1 MSYSV
6 SFFQQIQFVFF
17 RDDANSNMHSAF
29 ILMNAELGK
38 ENHIVKELR
47 QIPNVKEVYPV
58 YGVYDVLMELEADS
72 MEVLR
77 ETITTKVRKLDG
89 IKSTLTMII
98 VKDQ

>member
-1 MSYSV
+1 MQA
-6 SFFQQIQFVFF
+6 FFQQIQFVFIQ
-17 RDDANSNMHSAF
+17 DDVNSNMHSAF

-38 ENHIVKELR
+38 ENQIVKELR

-72 MEVLR
+72 MEALR
-77 ETITTKVRKLDG
+77 ETITAKIRKLDG

>member
-1 MSYSV
+1 LSYAIA
-6 SFFQQIQFVFF
+6 FFQQIQFVFIQ
-17 RDDANSNMHSAF
+17 DDVNSNMHSAF
-29 ILMNAELGK
+29 ILVNSELGK

-98 VKDQ
+98 VKNQ